1 MYIKKEWRGWVLVIS
16 IFFFTASRLW
26 TQDGCWKEANW
37 QKDAQRFDGSE
48 QEHITHLHLDTHTH
62 WHSEATQRFVEIKVT
77 SMSRHTWGGEV
88 KVKKL
93 GQKRKRCSCSC
104 SALLL
109 FLPAVSLIHWILF
122 LTAVANRNLRSD
134 FFWLMLI
141 LLGLFGCLLI
151 C

>member
-1 MYIKKEWRGWVLVIS
+1 MYIEKEWRGWVLIIS
-16 IFFFTASRLW
+16 IFFYCFQTLDPGWMLKRGKLAE
-26 TQDGCWKEANW
+26 GC
-37 QKDAQRFDGSE
+37 SE
-48 QEHITHLHLDTHTH
+48 VWWLGARAHHSLAFRHTHTLTL
-62 WHSEATQRFVEIKVT
+62 SEATQRFVEIKVT

-93 GQKRKRCSCSC
+93 GQKRKRCSRGC